1 MNVIEAWDDFTS
13 SEKLMFQNCCRKI
26 LRRTFLVRDK
36 QKIGNIIFL
45 LSII

>member
-1 MNVIEAWDDFTS
+1 MNIVEAWDDFTS

-36 QKIGNIIFL
+36 QEDRNIIFL
-45 LSII
+45 LLII